1 MMRVVDSSVMITI
14 SPLVH
19 EDGEQEVILLSPRI
33 AVIIISLLVHEDGG
47 VIKSYNNITP
57 GS

>member
-1 MMRVVDSSVMITI
+1 MMRVVDTSVMITI

-33 AVIIISLLVHEDGG
+33 AVIIISLLVHEYGG
-47 VIKSYNNITP
+47 AIKSYNNITA